1 MKYPNST
8 LSRMLKAKYF
18 RYTDFLHAEIGS
30 VSSGGWRS
38 VLEGRKVI
46 EKGLLWKIG
55 SDTNVRIF
63 HDPWLPPPV
72 PFNVPQNALTIPP
85 DLQVY
90 YVSAL
95 LYPDRSWNRNLIE
108 EEDEVN
114 WCWTKSGIYEV
125 GLRYKIVYG
134 FFHSSTSLRPQ
145 NIHNRSEIE
154 ALTTL
159 IQPMNYS
166 SKNLARFINS
176 SLNATNISFS
186 DIKTKVA
193 PLLFESFETV
203 PQLAQ
208 ISYIGMEG
216 YFFSFYNGDHGQ
228 PLAIYSNR
236 STSSSIISKHYYVQ
250 PVNPDN
256 GKLYGNATIFDSY
269 VNTTWVGE
277 ALNGSN
283 DGFVTLEKKLSN
295 DQEFLFISSSRITK
309 TGSVI
314 SLGVQATKITD
325 FFFSVISHH
334 QGAMLYLATKDGQV
348 LQEGIKNT
356 HMIVSKND
364 TVSFQY
370 VNNHTSYYQGSVT
383 CKNDGEVVASTLKIQ
398 GVEYLMRC
406 SSIQIMGIKLVYVVG
421 VPKNGAMISFIKE
434 FKRYGL
440 MVLSAMVIMSLIGTI
455 SIVIMKKALKKQ
467 KEATEEADRK
477 SKNKSIAF
485 ATACHDV
492 RASLAAL
499 TGLIE
504 LSSSQLVPSSSELNS
519 NLKQMDSYTKDLL
532 GMLNSILDASKIEA
546 GEMQLEEEE
555 FDVFQFLEE
564 VVDSYHNVA
573 MKKGVDIVL
582 EPFNDSVHRYSHTK
596 GDRVKLKRVLCN
608 LLDNAVKFT
617 DEGHIAVRVRAQK
630 PALQNSMSMM
640 RVTNQNRPWSCLFIK
655 RKNNERRNDDDIEAS
670 NSTQPDPSNTMD
682 FIFEVE
688 DTGKGI
694 PKDKHESVFENYVQ
708 VKETAIDHGG
718 TGLGLGSVRSLVR
731 LMHGDI
737 RIVEKDNGGKG
748 TCFRFNVHLTVCD
761 KRTDDITRESESKPV
776 DRTQSH
782 RSTIH
787 ATSSGSSMCSLS
799 PKLPICGPSTFRH
812 EGSRVVLL
820 IQGEERRRATQRFIE
835 RKGIKVKVVKQWT
848 NLSHTLNKIK
858 KKGLNSLSS
867 GSSSS
872 SATHGSTN
880 APLSV
885 SMDEIESTQGFILIV
900 IDAKAG
906 PFQELCRVV
915 SEFKRGICVSCR
927 VVWLEN
933 PISPNLDFNSLNED
947 DYDPN
952 DIVLHKPLHGTSL
965 FQVLSLLP
973 EYGDGSMQRAE
984 LEKCGTSRSR
994 SGKEPQQSIG
1004 DQSHDQGGTKECE
1017 VPRSSDKPLS
1027 GKRIMVVEDDNTIRK
1042 IASASL
1048 EQLGA
1053 SVEKCENGEQAVE
1066 LVKEGLARDFP
1077 NLPYDYIFMDCQ
1089 MPVMNGYEAT
1099 RLIREIEK
1107 EYNIHIP
1114 IFALTANTQEEAN
1127 PLEAGM
1133 DHHLVKPIDKKG
1145 LLEAIT
1151 KVHDRVAIS
1160 E

>member
-1 MKYPNST
+1 MKPSCSFFLILTYFILLVSLILCSYVLFTRLEYHVNLNSH
-8 LSRMLKAKYF
+8 K
-18 RYTDFLHAEIGS
+18 
-30 VSSGGWRS
+30 
-38 VLEGRKVI
+38 VL
-46 EKGLLWKIG
+46 
-55 SDTNVRIF
+55 F
-63 HDPWLPPPV
+63 Q
-72 PFNVPQNALTIPP
+72 FQ
-85 DLQVY
+85 
-90 YVSAL
+90 
-95 LYPDRSWNRNLIE
+95 
-108 EEDEVN
+108 
-114 WCWTKSGIYEV
+114 
-125 GLRYKIVYG
+125 
-134 FFHSSTSLRPQ
+134 
-145 NIHNRSEIE
+145 SEIE

-176 SLNATNISFS
+176 ALHATNISFS

-203 PQLAQ
+203 PQLAE

-269 VNTTWVGE
+269 VNTTWVGK

-283 DGFVTLEKKLSN
+283 DGFVTLGKKFSN

-314 SLGVQATKITD
+314 SLGVQATKITG
-325 FFFSVISHH
+325 FFSSVISHH
-334 QGAMLYLATKDGQV
+334 QQGAMLYLATKDGQV

-356 HMIVSKND
+356 HMVVAKNN

-398 GVEYLMRC
+398 GVEYLMHC

-421 VPKNGAMISFIKE
+421 VPKNGAMINFIKE

-455 SIVIMKKALKKQ
+455 SIVIMKKAVKKQ
-467 KEATEEADRK
+467 KEASEEAERK

-492 RASLAAL
+492 RASLATL

-519 NLKQMDSYTKDLL
+519 NLKQMDSCTKDLL

-630 PALQNSMSMM
+630 PVLQNSMSMM

-748 TCFRFNVHLTVCD
+748 TCFRFNVHLTVCE

-799 PKLPICGPSTFRH
+799 PKIPICGPSTSWH

-880 APLSV
+880 APLSA
-885 SMDEIESTQGFILIV
+885 SMDEIESTQGFVLIV

-915 SEFKRGICVSCR
+915 SEFKRGICISCR

-973 EYGDGSMQRAE
+973 EYGDGSMRGSGSILASSSTIQRAE

-1114 IFALTANTQEEAN
+1114 IFALTANTQEETN

-1151 KVHDRVAIS
+1151 KVHDRVAIR